1 MDRQVTELWFKYIRL
16 TKDQKAEF
24 YHKIG
29 FEFAATKEEFITKPH
44 LYQESVVASG
54 SAIQ

>member
-1 MDRQVTELWFKYIRL
+1 VDRQVTELWFKYIRL

-24 YHKIG
+24 FHKIG